1 MSIEALETGAAAA
14 RKLALDVFN
23 PSHTAFSIEERL
35 NDLANALEDAARR
48 LPPEGGA
55 NPTNRG
61 GANTAAR
68 VRAEQVRALLTAYK
82 AEEYYR
88 DRKDILVDLDSAVD
102 ALLETIG
109 GDRG

>member
-48 LPPEGGA
+48 LPPEGGT

-61 GANTAAR
+61 GANTATR
-68 VRAEQVRALLTAYK
+68 VRAEQVKALLTAYK
-82 AEEYYR
+82 AEEYYLPLQR
-88 DRKDILVDLDSAVD
+88 RKDKLMDLDEAVD
-102 ALLETIG
+102 ALLETL
-109 GDRG
+109 